1 MSTFALTFCFQLFT
15 VAQRLI
21 TEDELNFSSVRL
33 SLISFY
39 FLFLNRNAVGTSILG
54 HLLVTNLV

>member
-21 TEDELNFSSVRL
+21 EDELNFSSVRL

-39 FLFLNRNAVGTSILG
+39 FLFLHRNAVGTSILG
-54 HLLVTNLV
+54 RLLVTNLV